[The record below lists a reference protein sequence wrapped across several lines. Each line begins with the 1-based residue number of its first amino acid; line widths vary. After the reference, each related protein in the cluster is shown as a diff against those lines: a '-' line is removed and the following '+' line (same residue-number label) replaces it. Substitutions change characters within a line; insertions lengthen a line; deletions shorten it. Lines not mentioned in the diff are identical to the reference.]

1 MQFKFIATIFALA
14 LVTGAASVSADSER
28 NGNLHA
34 AKECSQ
40 YTGAAGDFCTFTS
53 SNLAE
58 IKVGSKLFYD
68 QADGIPNCSKSSPP
82 CPASG
87 LLDSNVVLYVGTGD
101 WARGRCTLDDGTG
114 LGLCR
119 TGPETWP
126 ASMPVH
132 RRLPTPYRSGM
143 PLGRDVQLR
152 RGRAAIR
159 WQPIRTTS
167 CGCFVRP
174 RPAARAA

>member
-1 MQFKFIATIFALA
+1 MTRKETTMQFKFIATIFALA

-34 AKECSQ
+34 TKECST

-68 QADGIPNCSKSSPP
+68 QADGIPNCSNTTPP

-114 LGLCR
+114 LGLCKFSDG
-119 TGPETWP
+119 TGDLAGFYARVTVDCRPLTG
-126 ASMPVH
+126 VVC
-132 RRLPTPYRSGM
+132 RLDGTYSFGE
-143 PLGRDVQLR
+143 DEQ
-152 RGRAAIR
+152 
-159 WQPIRTTS
+159 Q
-167 CGCFVRP
+167 
-174 RPAARAA
+174 